1 MWNIM
6 KKIALLL
13 LSKLSKKVLD
23 RHKPFVVAVTGTV
36 GKSTVSH
43 FLHDTLSVLYW
54 KNSVAVSLHNYN
66 GEYGV
71 PFTIFQTPSPHANP
85 FLWSAVV
92 AKALWMGFVS
102 KNYPK
107 YLVLE
112 YGIDH
117 PGEMDFLLGICK
129 PDVAVI
135 LAISKNHVANF
146 PSYDAYVDE
155 KLKLISQ
162 AGACI
167 YNGDDSKIR
176 RYLQENPRDN
186 VVSFGRKSVEFLDYR
201 AVDVQSTLEWLS
213 FEVQK
218 DDLTIPVHVPVV
230 GSHQAY
236 NVLTV
241 FALAE
246 LLGKSIQE
254 VNAVF
259 ETLVPQKG
267 RGSLIQGVHDTT
279 IVDGSY
285 NGSHEA
291 IKAGI
296 EYLSELPTHLHKC
309 LFLGD
314 MRELGKDS
322 KELHEDIADRII
334 ELSPSFVV
342 LVGEEMRK
350 YVLPKLQECFPEWR
364 LFHSLNSK
372 VAGQKVR
379 ELIYEREGP
388 KVIFVKGSQTTI
400 YLEEG
405 IKEFLFDM
413 RDVENLCRQSPRWIK
428 KKHEFFTL
436 IAPV

>member
-1 MWNIM
+1 M
-6 KKIALLL
+6 KKIVLLL
-13 LSKLSKKVLD
+13 LMKLSKKVLD
-23 RHKPFVVAVTGTV
+23 KHKPFVVAVTGTV

-43 FLHDTLSVLYW
+43 FLHDALSVLYG

-71 PFTIFQTPSPHANP
+71 PFTIFQTTSPHSNP
-85 FLWSAVV
+85 FLWLVV
-92 AKALWMGFVS
+92 FIKGLWLTFFAK
-102 KNYPK
+102 KYPK

-117 PGEMDFLLGICK
+117 PGEMDYLLSICK
-129 PDVAVI
+129 PDVTVL

-146 PSYDAYVDE
+146 PSYDAYVAE
-155 KLKLISQ
+155 KLKIIAPSK
-162 AGACI
+162 AFI

-176 RYLQENPRDN
+176 RYLQEHPRDN
-186 VVSFGRKSVEFLDYR
+186 VLSFGRKSVEPLDYR
-201 AVDVQSTLEWLS
+201 AVDVESTLEGLS
-213 FEVQK
+213 FEVERG
-218 DDLTIPVHVPVV
+218 DLKIPVHVPVV
-230 GSHQAY
+230 GSHQSY

-246 LLGKSIQE
+246 VLGKSLQE

-267 RGSLIQGVHDTT
+267 RGSILQGVHDTT

-285 NGSHEA
+285 NGSHES

-296 EYLSELPTHLHKC
+296 EYLTELPSNLHKC

-322 KELHEDIADRII
+322 KELHEDIAQRII

-350 YVLPKLQECFPEWR
+350 YVLPKLQECFPEGR
-364 LFHSLNSK
+364 LFHSLNSR

-405 IKEFLFDM
+405 IKEFLFDR

-428 KKHEFFTL
+428 KKHEFFTV